1 MSHDPS
7 ANPRL
12 RKLRQRYRRM
22 ALVGAL
28 ILVLGTV
35 LVFTKTNPF
44 ASTFTVRAVFSS
56 AAQLHNGGEVR
67 TSGIQTGQVTAIA
80 GGPHGTAVVTMNI
93 NSSGLPVHRDATL
106 TIKPRLVLEGNAY
119 VDLSPGSPA
128 APVLRSGGLIPEG
141 QTATSVQIDQLLDT
155 FNVPT
160 RDALQSSVAALATGL
175 GSPDESSTPGQ
186 STETAAPGSGA
197 AGLRQAVRAFDTAL
211 PPVTTVAG
219 ALGGTER
226 GDLGRSI
233 SSTGDVTEQLAQNP
247 KALAD
252 LVSSYDTTFG
262 ALAAQNTALA
272 DSISGF
278 DEVLKVA
285 PTPLRE
291 VDSALPTLTS
301 FARELRPT
309 LLAVPAALTQANDL
323 LDQVS
328 AIVQP
333 AELPTLLGHLDP
345 VLGDLPGLESRL
357 RTLFGYST
365 PVTDCIS
372 THIIPLLNE
381 KIQDG
386 VNTTGDP
393 LYLDLVHA
401 ETGLTGFSSA
411 VDGNG
416 GTVRVGITTGDR
428 IVDTLFPGL
437 GQVVARLPGAD
448 QVRPNWLGYG
458 VLPPFRPDQPCAS
471 QPMPNLNVPG
481 GQLPDWVKGSSVAHF
496 KLPRR
501 DR

>member
-12 RKLRQRYRRM
+12 RKLQRRYRRM
-22 ALVGAL
+22 AVVGAL

-35 LVFTKTNPF
+35 FVFTKPDPF

-56 AAQLHNGGEVR
+56 AAQLHTGGQVR
-67 TSGIQTGQVTAIA
+67 ISGIQVGQVTGIA
-80 GGPHGTAVVTMNI
+80 GGPGGTAIVTMNI
-93 NSSGLPVHRDATL
+93 DSSGLPVHRDATL

-128 APVLRSGGLIPEG
+128 APALASGALIPKT
-141 QTATSVQIDQLLDT
+141 QTATSVQIDQVLGT
-155 FNVPT
+155 FNLPT
-160 RDALQSSVAALATGL
+160 RDALQSSVAALATGF
-175 GSPDESSTPGQ
+175 GSRGTPSTSQP
-186 STETAAPGSGA
+186 SGA
-197 AGLRQAVRAFDTAL
+197 AGLKRAVRAFDTAL

-219 ALGGTER
+219 ALEGTEP

-233 SSTGDVTEQLAQNP
+233 SSTGDVTAQLAQNP
-247 KALAD
+247 QALAD

-262 ALAAQNTALA
+262 ALAAENGELA

-278 DEVLKVA
+278 DAVLKAA
-285 PTPLRE
+285 PAPLRE
-291 VDSALPTLTS
+291 VDAALPTLTS

-309 LLAVPAALTQANDL
+309 FHAIPSALTQANDL
-323 LDQVS
+323 LDQIA

-333 AELPTLLGHLDP
+333 AELPSLLAHLDP
-345 VLGDLPGLESRL
+345 VLGDLPPLESRL
-357 RTLFGYST
+357 KTLFGYTT
-365 PVTDCIS
+365 PVTQCIA
-372 THIIPLLNE
+372 THVVPLLNE

-386 VNTTGDP
+386 ANSTGDP
-393 LYLDLVHA
+393 VYLDLVHA

-448 QVRPNWLGYG
+448 QVHPNWLGYG

-471 QPMPNLNVPG
+471 QPMPNLNASG
-481 GQLPDWVKGSSVAHF
+481 GELPDWVKGSPVAHIA
-496 KLPRR
+496 LPRTR
-501 DR
+501 P